1 VEAAL
6 AVSLD
11 SSRKIIVI
19 SLACGQSRR
28 IPRRRGLSLVAARKQ
43 PKGEVTM
50 KDAADDSS
58 VPYLLYVFLTSVAL
72 SLVGGVA
79 AVFMF

>member
-1 VEAAL
+1 
-6 AVSLD
+6 
-11 SSRKIIVI
+11 
-19 SLACGQSRR
+19 
-28 IPRRRGLSLVAARKQ
+28 
-43 PKGEVTM
+43 M

-58 VPYLLYVFLTSVAL
+58 VPYMLYVFLTFVVL